1 MVYEHHLSIDIETK
15 SGADISSCGAYKY
28 AMDEEF
34 EILLIAYKM
43 DDEETRLI
51 EIQKEMAYLTLMDQ
65 HSIEWYQFEKHLQDP
80 TVLKHAYNASFEYWC
95 LNRAGFRTPIDQWQC
110 TMVHAAYCGYPMG
123 LEATGKAMGIR
134 AEKQKLA
141 YGKALIRL
149 FCTPQKPTKKNG
161 GRRWTRP
168 KDEPEKWQEFKAY
181 CVRDVDAEHEI
192 ATWLDHFPMP
202 DAEWELWRQDV
213 LMNAQGARVDRKL
226 IEGALYI
233 DSISTQELEDEA
245 RQITKLDNPNSTTQ
259 LLNWL
264 YARKSGLPNLQK
276 ATVAEALECDLDD
289 DVRRIL
295 EIRQQLGKTS
305 NKKYQAAADAICADD
320 RVRGLIQFYAA
331 NRTGRYGGRLVQVQN
346 LTKHHIG
353 TLDEARELVKAGNVD
368 AIKMLYGNVQGLL
381 SQLIRTMFLPSEG
394 RKLIVADFSAIEAR
408 VIAWLAREEWVNEV
422 FKTHGKIYEA
432 TAAQMFHCPI
442 ETIVRGH
449 ENYGLR
455 QKGKVATLAL
465 GYQGGTNALITMG
478 ALNMGLVADEL
489 QDIVDR
495 WRNANKMITSLW
507 YETEYAA
514 LDVVQTGIPKRIAKD
529 RIEIALEEDGWQRFM
544 TVRLPS
550 GRKLFYCLPTLDEN
564 RFGKLAVH
572 YYEVNGTTKKWERT
586 STYGGKLV
594 ENCIAEGSY
603 VVTPN
608 GPKAIETITDDDL
621 IWDGEEWVS
630 HEGLIDK
637 GVQDVICVDGVEMTA
652 DHRIL
657 TEEGWK
663 DASQSE
669 RYNRYAFS
677 LPDSYSVRRIG
688 RKEVIVES
696 TLRLREGVRH
706 ACDRVHEREDAFLR
720 MHGENTP
727 VGEKPDARYVE
738 HKDMGGVAF
747 DEREVSH
754 SDSTSVEELRRQG
767 HHGMREVETQFREL
781 PCGYGADVLGGCGS
795 GQAGQQPGLLS
806 GELPL
811 GEAEGQCEEQK
822 DQRVYQHSARENDH
836 IRGFGEVR
844 SGRDNDLLQD
854 EERVAGRFV
863 VDKTRLQKRVY
874 DIRNCGPRNRFAVY
888 SIDGVMIVHN
898 CVQAIARDCLTE
910 TIRRVE
916 EKGWDI
922 LFHVH
927 DEVVID
933 APMDVT
939 VDEVCDLMS
948 EPIPWAKGL
957 VLKAAGFESEY
968 YMKD

>member
-1 MVYEHHLSIDIETK
+1 MLCAVKVGDQPTKILDLTIESELAEFNLMFGDAAFGFLFRNDITLQ
-15 SGADISSCGAYKY
+15 AYNS
-28 AMDEEF
+28 AF
-34 EILLIAYKM
+34 EIACLARHF
-43 DDEETRLI
+43 RL
-51 EIQKEMAYLTLMDQ
+51 
-65 HSIEWYQFEKHLQDP
+65 
-80 TVLKHAYNASFEYWC
+80 
-95 LNRAGFRTPIDQWQC
+95 PIDESFVSRWRC

-123 LEATGKAMGIR
+123 LDATGKAMGIK
-134 AEKQKLA
+134 AEKQKLS

-202 DAEWELWRQDV
+202 EAEWELWRQDV

-264 YARKSGLPNLQK
+264 YAHKSGLPNLQK

-289 DVRRIL
+289 DVRRVL

-381 SQLIRTMFLPSEG
+381 SQLIRTMFIPSEG

-408 VIAWLAREEWVNEV
+408 VIAWLAREAWVNEV
-422 FKTHGKIYEA
+422 FATHGKIYEA
-432 TAAQMFHCPI
+432 TAAQMFHVPI
-442 ETIVRGH
+442 DTIVKGH

-465 GYQGGTNALITMG
+465 GYQGGTNALVTMG
-478 ALNMGLVADEL
+478 ALNMGLSEEEL
-489 QDIVDR
+489 PDIVER
-495 WRNANKMITSLW
+495 WRSANKMITSLW

-514 LDVVQTGIPKRIAKD
+514 VDVVMTGIPKRIAKD
-529 RIEIALEEDGWQRFM
+529 RIEIAVESDNWQRFM
-544 TVRLPS
+544 TVKLPS

-564 RFGKLAVH
+564 RFGKQAVH

-586 STYGGKLV
+586 STYAGKLV
-594 ENCIAEGSY
+594 EN
-603 VVTPN
+603 
-608 GPKAIETITDDDL
+608 
-621 IWDGEEWVS
+621 
-630 HEGLIDK
+630 
-637 GVQDVICVDGVEMTA
+637 
-652 DHRIL
+652 L
-657 TEEGWK
+657 T
-663 DASQSE
+663 
-669 RYNRYAFS
+669 
-677 LPDSYSVRRIG
+677 
-688 RKEVIVES
+688 
-696 TLRLREGVRH
+696 
-706 ACDRVHEREDAFLR
+706 
-720 MHGENTP
+720 
-727 VGEKPDARYVE
+727 
-738 HKDMGGVAF
+738 
-747 DEREVSH
+747 
-754 SDSTSVEELRRQG
+754 
-767 HHGMREVETQFREL
+767 
-781 PCGYGADVLGGCGS
+781 
-795 GQAGQQPGLLS
+795 
-806 GELPL
+806 
-811 GEAEGQCEEQK
+811 
-822 DQRVYQHSARENDH
+822 
-836 IRGFGEVR
+836 
-844 SGRDNDLLQD
+844 
-854 EERVAGRFV
+854 
-863 VDKTRLQKRVY
+863 
-874 DIRNCGPRNRFAVY
+874 
-888 SIDGVMIVHN
+888 
-898 CVQAIARDCLTE
+898 QAIARDCLTE
-910 TIRRVE
+910 TIRRIE

-957 VLKAAGFESEY
+957 VLKAAGFEGDY
-968 YMKD
+968 YKKD